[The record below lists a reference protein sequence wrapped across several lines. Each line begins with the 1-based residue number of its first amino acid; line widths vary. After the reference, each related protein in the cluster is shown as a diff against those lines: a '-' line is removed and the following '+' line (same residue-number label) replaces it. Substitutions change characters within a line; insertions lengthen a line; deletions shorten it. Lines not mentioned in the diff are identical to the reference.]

1 MTTNIQ
7 LENVAKKLKLKN
19 FRGVI
24 MRDEIKKMTPL
35 KKECGILGSKT
46 SKEDNMHWTCWWK
59 NGETKY
65 YFDSFGLTPT
75 NEIVKYLNPK
85 GFKSGADLKSPITY
99 STFQIQQFNDENCG
113 QWCMYVLNRLNKGH
127 DYESIVLDVVNDK
140 TY

>member
-1 MTTNIQ
+1 MTTNFQ
-7 LENVAKKLKLKN
+7 LEKVAKKLRLKK

-59 NGETKY
+59 NGESKY
-65 YFDSFGLTPT
+65 YFDSFGLTPAR
-75 NEIVKYLNPK
+75 EIVKY
-85 GFKSGADLKSPITY
+85 LKSPITY

-113 QWCMYVLNRLNKGH
+113 QWCMYVLNRLNKG
-127 DYESIVLDVVNDK
+127 DKYEDIVLDVVNEK

>member
-1 MTTNIQ
+1 MTTNFQ
-7 LENVAKKLKLKN
+7 LEKVAKKLRLRK

-59 NGETKY
+59 NGETKF

-75 NEIVKYLNPK
+75 VEIVNY
-85 GFKSGADLKSPITY
+85 LKSPITY

-113 QWCMYVLNRLNKGH
+113 QWCMYVLNRLNKG
-127 DYESIVLDVVNDK
+127 DNYEDIVLDVVNEK